1 MELVLIKKGDIV
13 SDRRDVYVKNK
24 VEVETEGGPFKFFVA
39 LMLISMAVN
48 MAASRR
54 QLEEANE
61 LRKQELEVAKK
72 QYALDSLRYYTPQQ
86 KQK

>member
-39 LMLISMAVN
+39 LMLISMAIN

-72 QYALDSLRYYTPQQ
+72 QYALDSLRYYAPQ

>member
-1 MELVLIKKGDIV
+1 MSDI
-13 SDRRDVYVKNK
+13 RDVYVKNK

-39 LMLISMAVN
+39 LMLISMAIN

-72 QYALDSLRYYTPQQ
+72 QYTLDSLRYYAPQ